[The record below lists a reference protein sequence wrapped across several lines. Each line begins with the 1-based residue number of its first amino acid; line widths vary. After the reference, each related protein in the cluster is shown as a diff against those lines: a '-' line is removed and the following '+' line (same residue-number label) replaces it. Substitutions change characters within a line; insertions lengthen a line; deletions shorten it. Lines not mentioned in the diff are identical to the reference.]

1 MAIRSVQFTK
11 RLMVFALICETLSAT
26 YMLSFPKLVNF
37 ATILYGVAGITI
49 AITFL
54 LLPEFLTLTLKA
66 KYLKQKAKDSL
77 DHASNNTQKA
87 FSVLRS
93 TLRFHKPL
101 YWYKK
106 VFIFVLGII
115 AVKFSVQWMEDAPL
129 DFHDADM
136 LPIMKIMCQR
146 FIAGKGSHVYD
157 VIPEIWNGI
166 QPVYFPAMWMPY
178 CIAVLN
184 NLDLRW
190 VTVSAIFSAVVI
202 FFALLRPAKHQL
214 LSLLSSLSLFIVLW
228 WILTSDNSGIIPYTE
243 EGIIIFYYSLLALAL
258 FTDSFIFVGIV
269 ISLCV
274 LSRYALAGWIPAMMI
289 YWLWTKQ
296 YKGMITVI
304 LTGITCFVLL
314 MLIPFGW
321 NVFQRLFF
329 LPGEYI
335 DFAKRVWND
344 APQIFNQTLGFAK
357 YFGKDGIH
365 LQHKLL
371 IITAL
376 TFPTFFMVTA
386 LFFYK
391 KKSHYFTLS
400 NLPIAIL
407 KTALVIFY
415 CMIDVPYLYLFYTSV
430 FFSFIIV
437 VMSLRIEETKI
448 NSTV

>member
-26 YMLSFPKLVNF
+26 YMLSFPRLISL

-54 LLPEFLTLTLKA
+54 LLPEFQPLTLKA
-66 KYLKQKAKDSL
+66 KHLKQKAIDCI
-77 DHASNNTQKA
+77 DHTSNNTQKA

-93 TLRFHKPL
+93 ALRFHTPL

-106 VFIFVLGII
+106 AFIIVLGIL
-115 AVKFSVQWMEDAPL
+115 AVKFSVQWMEDAPM

-157 VIPEIWNGI
+157 IIPEIWNGI

-184 NLDLRW
+184 NFDLRW

-214 LSLLSSLSLFIVLW
+214 LSLLTSSSVFIVLW
-228 WILTSDNSGIIPYTE
+228 WILTSDTPGIIPYTE
-243 EGIIIFYYSLLALAL
+243 EGIIIFYYCLLALAL
-258 FTDSFIFVGIV
+258 FTDSFIFIGIA

-274 LSRYALAGWIPAMMI
+274 LSRYALAGWLPAMLI

-304 LTGITCFVLL
+304 LTGIICFVLL

-321 NVFQRLFF
+321 TVFQRLFF

-357 YFGKDGIH
+357 FFGKEGIH

-376 TFPTFFMVTA
+376 IFPTIFMITA
-386 LFFYK
+386 LYLYK
-391 KKSHYFTLS
+391 KSSSYFTLT

-430 FFSFIIV
+430 FFSFIMV
-437 VMSLRIEETKI
+437 VMSLRTEE
-448 NSTV
+448 NEH